1 MKLILL
7 IALFVFI
14 SSNGYHRSMLQ
25 PVTFS
30 KLGEDKMLSWDW
42 ADFNIGEDETI
53 YLIKVEL
60 FSFTSKLGFWRG
72 AIGTTTTEAPDYWY
86 ITEDM
91 SDMFSSNEGAITW
104 DVPEEIGKIIPKGKG
119 QLKFGIWQIGLE
131 SFYIKSLYVETI
143 HNKN

>member
-1 MKLILL
+1 MKLILI

-42 ADFNIGEDETI
+42 ADFEIGADETI
-53 YLIKVEL
+53 HLIKVEL
-60 FSFTSKLGFWRG
+60 FSFSSKLGRWRG
-72 AIGTTTTEAPDYWY
+72 AIGTTTTESPDYWY
-86 ITEDM
+86 ISEDM
-91 SDMFSSNEGAITW
+91 SQIFSSNEGLISW
-104 DVPEEIGKIIPKGKG
+104 NVPEEIGKIIPKDKG
-119 QLKFGIWQIGLE
+119 QLKFGIWEIGLD

-143 HNKN
+143 HNK

>member
-1 MKLILL
+1 MKSVLL

-30 KLGEDKMLSWDW
+30 KLGADKMLAWDW
-42 ADFNIGEDETI
+42 ADFKIPADETI
-53 YLIKVEL
+53 FSIKVEL
-60 FSFTSKLGFWRG
+60 FSFSDKLGIWRG
-72 AIGTTTTEAPDYWY
+72 AIGTTTTEAPDYFY

-91 SDMFSSNEGAITW
+91 QEIFSTNEGLITW
-104 DVPEEIGKIIPKGKG
+104 SVPEEIAKKIPKDKG

-131 SFYIKSLYVETI
+131 SFYIKSLFVETI
-143 HNKN
+143 NAK

>member
-42 ADFNIGEDETI
+42 SDFNIGEDETI
-53 YLIKVEL
+53 HLIKIEL
-60 FSFTSKLGFWRG
+60 YSFLGKLGIWRG
-72 AIGTTTTEAPDYWY
+72 AIGTTTTKAPDYWY
-86 ITEDM
+86 VTEDM
-91 SDMFSSNEGAITW
+91 QEMFSSNEGAISW
-104 DVPEEIGKIIPKGKG
+104 DVPEEIGKIIPKNKG

-143 HNKN
+143 HNK

>member
-1 MKLILL
+1 MKLFLI

-30 KLGEDKMLSWDW
+30 NLGNDKMLSWDW

-60 FSFTSKLGFWRG
+60 FSFSSKLGFWRG
-72 AIGTTTTEAPDYWY
+72 AIGTTTT
-86 ITEDM
+86 
-91 SDMFSSNEGAITW
+91 
-104 DVPEEIGKIIPKGKG
+104 
-119 QLKFGIWQIGLE
+119 
-131 SFYIKSLYVETI
+131 
-143 HNKN
+143 